1 MLDEQGHTS
10 RELLDACV
18 HCGFCLPACPT
29 YQLWGEEMDSPRGRI
44 HLMDMLERGEAELD
58 GTAAAHLDRCLG
70 CLACVP
76 ACPSGVRYDTLIER
90 YRVLR
95 REQGPRS
102 GRSRLLD
109 AGLFALLPR
118 PGLLRLAAWPL
129 ALGVRPAELAP
140 RVTAADLRIA
150 PPRRTAAAGETR
162 MTAAL
167 LEGCVQRVFFGRVNA
182 AAAAALAA
190 DGCELVVPRGQ
201 GCCGAL
207 DLHAGRVDVAR
218 RRARRTIAAL
228 AGFDRVV
235 VTAAGCGSAMKEYGE
250 LLGTPA
256 ARTFSASVRDV
267 SELLAELG
275 PAAERRPREPVRV
288 VYQDACHLRH
298 AQGVWRQPRGLLA
311 AIPGVELVEIE
322 DAGTCCGS
330 AGTYNLLQP
339 EAARELG
346 DRKARA
352 VLAAAPDV
360 VATGNPGCALQL
372 AAALRRLGR
381 ADIPIVHPVELVAA
395 AVAGEAG
402 RYSA

>member
-1 MLDEQGHTS
+1 
-10 RELLDACV
+10 
-18 HCGFCLPACPT
+18 
-29 YQLWGEEMDSPRGRI
+29 
-44 HLMDMLERGEAELD
+44 
-58 GTAAAHLDRCLG
+58 
-70 CLACVP
+70 
-76 ACPSGVRYDTLIER
+76 
-90 YRVLR
+90 
-95 REQGPRS
+95 
-102 GRSRLLD
+102 
-109 AGLFALLPR
+109 
-118 PGLLRLAAWPL
+118 
-129 ALGVRPAELAP
+129 
-140 RVTAADLRIA
+140 
-150 PPRRTAAAGETR
+150 
-162 MTAAL
+162 
-167 LEGCVQRVFFGRVNA
+167 VFFGRVNA